1 MLDISYRMSSHKIGV
16 ISDTHGLLRPQAVE
30 ALRGVDQIL
39 HAGDIGKP
47 EVLDGL
53 REIAPLTAIRGN
65 NDKGPWADTIAELER
80 IEIGGIS
87 IYMLHNLKKLELE
100 PSREGI
106 NVVIAGHSHKPL
118 NEIRGGVLY
127 LNPGSAGP
135 RRFKLPVSIAHL
147 RIENGSVMV
156 NIIELDV

>member
-1 MLDISYRMSSHKIGV
+1 MSRHLIGM

-53 REIAPLTAIRGN
+53 RKIAPLIAIRGN
-65 NDKGPWADTIAELER
+65 NDKGPWTEAIAETER

-87 IYMLHNLKKLELE
+87 IYMLHNLKELDID
-100 PSREGI
+100 PSREGFNI
-106 NVVIAGHSHKPL
+106 VIAGHSHKPL
-118 NEIRGGVLY
+118 NEIRSGVLY

-147 RIENGSVMV
+147 QIQNGSVSV
-156 NIIELDV
+156 SFIELDV